1 MAFRGSN
8 QVIVDYQTAKQSVFS
23 SKSVKKSVKAFCLTA
38 HAQLNMQ
45 KYGLFCSLVDYWQ
58 PGFIETP
65 AYFLAKAYLSTL
77 CPHILKCKLKC
88 IYEKKHFVSSKVS
101 LSSGIKIFPFYC
113 NFLLPSS
120 SGTVVREAVF
130 VTSDSQSA
138 QFVLLS
144 PEAVVVAVVH
154 PLVVYLPVFIL
165 LFCCI

>member
-8 QVIVDYQTAKQSVFS
+8 QVT
-23 SKSVKKSVKAFCLTA
+23 
-38 HAQLNMQ
+38 
-45 KYGLFCSLVDYWQ
+45 VDYWQ

-65 AYFLAKAYLSTL
+65 AYFLAKAYLSTP

-88 IYEKKHFVSSKVS
+88 ICENKNFVSSKVS

-138 QFVLLS
+138 QFVLFS
-144 PEAVVVAVVH
+144 PQR
-154 PLVVYLPVFIL
+154 LLQQLFYFLQLFIYRYLFYYFAAFKLNTYIKFRWMKQRSPWKPIRLMKRAIVKNI
-165 LFCCI
+165 